1 MRIIATGTPNNKKRI
16 TADSIQQPKQITECI
31 RFVTDIRE
39 TSEVYFHKEISKTG
53 Y

>member
-31 RFVTDIRE
+31 RVVTDIRE
-39 TSEVYFHKEISKTG
+39 TIEAYFYTEISKTG